1 MLLENQKE
9 QLVLLRQIATSTQK
23 ENAEIVEDVLSQ
35 RISSPQEL
43 DDLNEKLAASDFRKQ
58 MVMRLILVVI
68 LAQLAEPFISAGE
81 NAVCQCVCLNINQHG
96 RSYHRALGAR
106 ALPSAA

>member
-81 NAVCQCVCLNINQHG
+81 NAVCQCVCV
-96 RSYHRALGAR
+96 
-106 ALPSAA
+106 